1 MEIARPTT
9 EISALANQSAGL
21 NLITNYTCLV
31 QERHFVASVSR
42 GPRDLWRVGGVEVTI
57 KQVGG
62 PFSGLWF
69 SAGRLCHQE

>member
-9 EISALANQSAGL
+9 EISTLANQSAGL
-21 NLITNYTCLV
+21 NLITDYTCLV
-31 QERHFVASVSR
+31 QERHFVASVSWR
-42 GPRDLWRVGGVEVTI
+42 PRDLWRVGGVEVTI

-62 PFSGLWF
+62 PFSGLLF